1 MFGAIKRG
9 LRMVVPLK
17 VNLVKNAFVYIQ
29 RMKVKNI
36 TGSDE
41 KFLARFHQITWCQS
55 NNGWAQG
62 ENEHHSAYHH
72 CSNKSV

>member
-36 TGSDE
+36 TGHDE
-41 KFLARFHQITWCQS
+41 KFLKKVNFLVSEHSYSEHNIGAIQWCV
-55 NNGWAQG
+55 NG
-62 ENEHHSAYHH
+62 
-72 CSNKSV
+72 V